1 MGRKVGAMRNER
13 AIFARRLRE
22 ELKQQRFDLRPVELV
37 RTLARDGEVS
47 VTQQSISHWL
57 HAKHLPR
64 LEAMHGLSKM
74 LGMDAY
80 SLMREAA
87 PLAVREPRTLWPDH
101 VTGPDRLTFE
111 AFLAL
116 PIKDQKVVRALIASL
131 SSSATARKRRED

>member
-1 MGRKVGAMRNER
+1 MVCAMRNER

-22 ELKQQRFDLRPVELV
+22 ELKRQNFDSRPVALV
-37 RTLARDGEVS
+37 KSLARDGDVS
-47 VTQQSISHWL
+47 VAQQTISHWL

-64 LEAMHGLSKM
+64 PEAMHGISRM

-80 SLMREAA
+80 SLMREAVA
-87 PLAVREPRTLWPDH
+87 AGVREPRALWPDH

-116 PIKDQKVVRALIASL
+116 PIKDQKVVRELIATL
-131 SSSATARKRRED
+131 ASSAAARKRRED